1 MSRTIRASVQSFGG
15 RSSIERRF
23 SVGSLTPAIADEQ
36 VIHYVR
42 RRRSSSI
49 GRQDF

>member
-1 MSRTIRASVQSFGG
+1 MSRTIRTSVQSFGG

-23 SVGSLTPAIADEQ
+23 TVGSLVAADATPE
-36 VIHYVR
+36 VIHFVR

-49 GRQDF
+49 GSAA